1 MIRSK
6 MTFAAGA
13 IAGSVLTAGVLTIG
27 TAGLVAL
34 RAPQAATATSQPAG
48 IKYSTKVV
56 FENERVRVKDVTF
69 PVGVADTGMHTH
81 ELAHVGVILT
91 DGQLLFTEKD
101 GKKETA
107 TFTSGS
113 VGFRGP
119 NATHMVS
126 NPGTRPMRVIEV
138 ELK

>member
-6 MTFAAGA
+6 LTFLAGVV
-13 IAGSVLTAGVLTIG
+13 AGSAITAAMLTVGSAGVQ
-27 TAGLVAL
+27 AL
-34 RAPQAATATSQPAG
+34 RAPQAAG
-48 IKYSTKVV
+48 IKYSTQVV

-69 PVGVADTGMHTH
+69 PAGVLDTGMHTH
-81 ELAHVGVILT
+81 DLAHVGVILT
-91 DGQLLFTEKD
+91 EGQLLFTEKD

-107 TFTSGS
+107 SFTSGS

-126 NPGTRPMRVIEV
+126 NPGSKPMRVIEV

>member
-6 MTFAAGA
+6 LTFVAGVV
-13 IAGSVLTAGVLTIG
+13 AGSVITAGLLTAG
-27 TAGLVAL
+27 TAAL
-34 RAPQAATATSQPAG
+34 EAWRAPQASPAAKQAG
-48 IKYSTKVV
+48 IKYSTQVV

-69 PVGVADTGMHTH
+69 PAGVLDTGMHTH

-91 DGQLLFTEKD
+91 EGQLLFTEKD

-107 TFTSGS
+107 SFTSGS

-126 NPGTRPMRVIEV
+126 NPGPKPMRVIEV

>member
-6 MTFAAGA
+6 MTFVAGVV
-13 IAGSVLTAGVLTIG
+13 AGSVLTAGVLTVG
-27 TAGLVAL
+27 TAGLEAL
-34 RAPQAATATSQPAG
+34 RAPQAAPSAKPAS
-48 IKYSTKVV
+48 IKYATQVV

-69 PVGVADTGMHTH
+69 PAGVLDTGMHTH

-91 DGQLLFTEKD
+91 EGQLVFTEKD

-107 TFTSGS
+107 SFTSGS

-126 NPGTRPMRVIEV
+126 NPGARPMRVIEV